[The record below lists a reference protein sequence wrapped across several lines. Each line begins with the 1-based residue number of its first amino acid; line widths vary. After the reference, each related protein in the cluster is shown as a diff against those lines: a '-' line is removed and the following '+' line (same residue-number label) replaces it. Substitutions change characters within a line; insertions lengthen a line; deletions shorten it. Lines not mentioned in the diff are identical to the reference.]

1 MLWVPICAS
10 PEDTSESPHPP
21 RIIVTA
27 LGGAPFDLEEARMPY
42 ILVALGV
49 FACAASALLLTVRSQ
64 PDMHPWPDVVARMW
78 SVGTLFLSLCAFLVL
93 AELLM
98 NLPTIMWD
106 AVDDQGRPIEV
117 GEPANL
123 VLVDPD
129 ATWTVEGEHLASI
142 ASNTPYQS
150 MTLPGRVVTTL
161 LRGRVTARDGVA
173 ATPGTPVGGR

>member
-10 PEDTSESPHPP
+10 AEDTSESPHPP

-106 AVDDQGRPIEV
+106 AVDDQGRPIF
-117 GEPANL
+117 G
-123 VLVDPD
+123 
-129 ATWTVEGEHLASI
+129 TVVAQPSI
-142 ASNTPYQS
+142 AKKQHPF
-150 MTLPGRVVTTL
+150 TTQTRESPHGPEGTERTASRNGC
-161 LRGRVTARDGVA
+161 RGSRWPAGC
-173 ATPGTPVGGR
+173 